1 MPPTADGAATAITTI
16 VNMGVG
22 VVKRREATISSQAKK
37 LRPGPRKATCER
49 PRVSELEY
57 RYLLRL
63 ALGCARDMQRA
74 AVGIDE
80 FIALADRT
88 LDIGPGE
95 LPQAQAANEVIATL
109 RRVTAARR

>member
-1 MPPTADGAATAITTI
+1 
-16 VNMGVG
+16 
-22 VVKRREATISSQAKK
+22 
-37 LRPGPRKATCER
+37 
-49 PRVSELEY
+49 
-57 RYLLRL
+57 
-63 ALGCARDMQRA
+63 MQRA